1 MVLHFSKSSTTI
13 TATTT
18 VPVPESG
25 DPFYYKYYGEG
36 DDESSTSSTVRV
48 DWGCSCSRHEELG
61 SSNKSKS
68 VSFNMDMNEE
78 YENRQLCKEDWC
90 ENSWY
95 DAEDYRAFKL
105 ATKAAAKSLSH
116 SDSHFNGSSSGSC
129 PAGPSSSYETSMVD
143 AYRYSCRTGCHAAP
157 FFFKRNLRKWV
168 GESSPSRTGL
178 HKWILPELRREMNS
192 RRSAVIDM
200 VISMQYDD
208 DDMDSSCSSLVAASS
223 SSYAQDISGRIGES
237 CELMSQPALV
247 FAQLQAEALASAL
260 ANGQTSA

>member
-18 VPVPESG
+18 VSGPESG

-48 DWGCSCSRHEELG
+48 DWGCSCSSHEEL
-61 SSNKSKS
+61 SKS
-68 VSFNMDMNEE
+68 NSSKTVRFNMDMNEE

-95 DAEDYRAFKL
+95 DSEDYRAFRL
-105 ATKAAAKSLSH
+105 ATKTSAKSAAA
-116 SDSHFNGSSSGSC
+116 SDANYSVSSVG
-129 PAGPSSSYETSMVD
+129 PAGPSSSYETTMVD
-143 AYRYSCRTGCHAAP
+143 AYRYSCRTGCHASP
-157 FFFKRNLRKWV
+157 FFFKQNLRKWV
-168 GESSPSRTGL
+168 GESTPSRTGL

-192 RRSAVIDM
+192 RRSAIIDM
-200 VISMQYDD
+200 VISTQD
-208 DDMDSSCSSLVAASS
+208 DDMDSCSSSPAVAVP
-223 SSYAQDISGRIGES
+223 SSYTQDISGWIGEN
-237 CELMSQPALV
+237 CEMMSRPALT

-260 ANGQTSA
+260 ANGQTAA